1 MRFIVC
7 IKQVPNTA
15 DVKIDPE
22 TNTLIREGVES
33 VLNPFDYYA
42 IEEALR
48 LREQLGGKVTGLC
61 MGPPQAE
68 AVLREAIS
76 MGVDDGILLSDRAF
90 AGSDTWVTSYTLA
103 AALKKIGDFDIIL
116 FGKQAADGDTAQVGP
131 GIAAHLDLPQI
142 TYVRKIEEIDEK
154 RIVAE
159 RLMETG
165 YEVVEAPLPCVLT
178 VVKEINEYRLPS
190 LKGKMAA
197 KKAEIPVWGAADI
210 EADPDKLGLNGSPTK
225 VIKIFTPPPR
235 EGGEMLE
242 GEPDEVAP
250 KLVEKLKDVVL
261 GAQ

>member
-1 MRFIVC
+1 
-7 IKQVPNTA
+7 
-15 DVKIDPE
+15 
-22 TNTLIREGVES
+22 
-33 VLNPFDYYA
+33 
-42 IEEALR
+42 
-48 LREQLGGKVTGLC
+48 
-61 MGPPQAE
+61 
-68 AVLREAIS
+68 
-76 MGVDDGILLSDRAF
+76 
-90 AGSDTWVTSYTLA
+90 
-103 AALKKIGDFDIIL
+103 
-116 FGKQAADGDTAQVGP
+116 
-131 GIAAHLDLPQI
+131 
-142 TYVRKIEEIDEK
+142 
-154 RIVAE
+154 
-159 RLMETG
+159 METG